1 MCIVGTIGRRYE
13 EERPGGVDDCIKSQ
27 WRVADAN
34 WRGIKIV
41 EQYFVLVAAE
51 AEILAEPCCSM
62 L

>member
-13 EERPGGVDDCIKSQ
+13 EERPSGVDDCIKIK

-41 EQYFVLVAAE
+41 EEDFVLVAAE
-51 AEILAEPCCSM
+51 AGFLAEPRCSM